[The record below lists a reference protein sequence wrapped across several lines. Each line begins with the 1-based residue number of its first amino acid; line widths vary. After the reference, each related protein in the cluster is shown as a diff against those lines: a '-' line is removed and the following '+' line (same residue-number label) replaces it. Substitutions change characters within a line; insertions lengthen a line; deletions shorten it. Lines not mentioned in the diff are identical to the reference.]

1 MNPLD
6 SPALRAKQ
14 ATRRADIR
22 ADLQVI
28 ADMIAP
34 GSRVLD
40 IGCGDG
46 QLLRY
51 LVEDKGVVGRGL
63 ELSQEGVNAM
73 VSTGLSVVQGDAD
86 TDLTDFPDR
95 AFDTVVLSQTLQA
108 TRDPRFVL
116 EQLVRIGRHAIVS
129 LPNFGHWRVRLGL
142 LTGGRMPRTASLP
155 DPWYE
160 SPNIH
165 LCTLRDFVE
174 LCDAC
179 GIEIEQGMMVGTRGR
194 TEPIASLGRAN
205 LFATDGLFVLKG
217 R

>member
-1 MNPLD
+1 MSPLD

-22 ADLQVI
+22 ADLQII

-51 LVEDKGVVGRGL
+51 LVEEKGVVGRGL

-86 TDLTDFPDR
+86 TDLADFPDG

-116 EQLVRIGRHAIVS
+116 EQLVRIGRHALVS
-129 LPNFGHWRVRLGL
+129 LPNFGHWRVRLKL
-142 LTGGRMPRTASLP
+142 LVGGRMPMTASLP
-155 DPWYE
+155 DAWYE
-160 SPNIH
+160 TPNIH

-174 LCDAC
+174 LCAAC
-179 GIEIEQGMMVGTRGR
+179 RIEIEKGLMIDGQGGA
-194 TEPIASLGRAN
+194 EPIASLRRAN
-205 LFATDGLFVLKG
+205 LLATDGLFVLKG